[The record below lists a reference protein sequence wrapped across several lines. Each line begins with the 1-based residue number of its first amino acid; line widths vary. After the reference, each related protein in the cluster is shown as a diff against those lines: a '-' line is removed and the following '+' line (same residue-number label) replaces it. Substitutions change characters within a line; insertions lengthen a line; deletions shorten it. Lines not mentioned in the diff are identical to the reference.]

1 MILCI
6 WVHVET
12 FIDASCSQESKQVL
26 KQANKPKNYIN
37 GDMAKRTYEPRGH
50 QKGLLMTK
58 AGIVSAKR

>member
-1 MILCI
+1 MISCI

-37 GDMAKRTYEPRGH
+37 GDMAKEHMNPGVIR
-50 QKGLLMTK
+50 KGY
-58 AGIVSAKR
+58 